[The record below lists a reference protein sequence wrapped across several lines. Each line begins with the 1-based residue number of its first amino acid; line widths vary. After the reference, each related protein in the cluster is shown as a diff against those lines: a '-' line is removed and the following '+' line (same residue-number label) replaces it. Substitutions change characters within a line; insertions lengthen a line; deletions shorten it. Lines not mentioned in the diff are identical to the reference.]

1 MQVQIKG
8 QHIDVGS
15 SLRSH
20 VEEHITKSIT
30 KYFDRAVEAEVFFSK
45 QGHLFRTTILVNEGT
60 GKGTMIRSQ
69 GDNGDVYASFD
80 EALGR
85 IEKQLRRYKRKL
97 KNHHKN
103 HIDSFDKADA
113 LMEASKF
120 VISNNEDKEEDEG
133 DAPLIIAEKPTRIE
147 RLTVSEAVMKM
158 NLADLPALMFINK
171 KTGSLNV
178 VYHRKDGNISW
189 VDPKLE
195 NAA

>member
-1 MQVQIKG
+1 MQIQIKG
-8 QHIDVGS
+8 QHIDVGN

-20 VEEHITKSIT
+20 VEEHLKKSIG
-30 KYFDRAVEAEVFFSK
+30 KYFDRAVDAEVFFSK
-45 QGHLFRTTILVNEGT
+45 QGHEFRTTIVVNEGT

-69 GDNGDVYASFD
+69 GDNTDVYASFD
-80 EALGR
+80 EALEH

-103 HIDSFDKADA
+103 HIDDFERVEAM
-113 LMEASKF
+113 MEASKF
-120 VISNNEDKEEDEG
+120 VISNADDKEEAED

-147 RLTVSEAVMKM
+147 RLTVSDAVMKM

-171 KTGSLNV
+171 KTGALNV

-195 NAA
+195 AAA